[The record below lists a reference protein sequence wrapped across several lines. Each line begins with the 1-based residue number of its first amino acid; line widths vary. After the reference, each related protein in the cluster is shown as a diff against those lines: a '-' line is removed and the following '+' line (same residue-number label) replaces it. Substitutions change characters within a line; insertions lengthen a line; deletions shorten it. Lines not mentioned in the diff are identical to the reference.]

1 MVKETLAVRCGRIL
15 TPSREISD
23 GIILVEGSRIVSLGV
38 DGELTIPRGAKTLN
52 FGDKIAVPGFLDIHI
67 HGGGGSDVME
77 ASEKA
82 AIDLALFASS
92 HGVTS
97 ILPSTVSAPHSS
109 LLKVVRVLGEMVGRE
124 TGGAEVLGINLE
136 GPYIN
141 PKMRGAHN
149 AKHIRLPSVREFKD
163 LWEASGEKLKIVTL
177 APELEGAENLLA
189 ELQKL
194 GVVAA
199 VGHSDA
205 AYSEV
210 MEAVTLGLSH
220 ATHTFN
226 GMRGFHHREP
236 GTVGAALLCEKLTA
250 EVISDNIHVHPEAVR
265 LLTKVK
271 DPSLIV
277 LVTDSIMAAGMP
289 DGEYRLGN
297 RRVTVKNGVCRLKS
311 GSLAGSTLT
320 METAIRNTVRAAGLP
335 LQVVLGMATVNPAR
349 VIGVD
354 DRKGS
359 LAPGKDAD
367 ITIIDSEV
375 NVYATIVKGK
385 MVYGKVLLGK

>member
-1 MVKETLAVRCGRIL
+1 MVEEILAVRCGRIL
-15 TPSREISD
+15 TPSREISN
-23 GIILVEGSRIVSLGV
+23 GVILVQGSKIVSLGV
-38 DGELTIPRGAKTLN
+38 NGELTVPQDAKTLN
-52 FGDKIAVPGFLDIHI
+52 FEDKIAVPGFLDIHI
-67 HGGGGSDVME
+67 HGGGGHDVME
-77 ASEKA
+77 ASEEA
-82 AIDLALFASS
+82 TISLALFASR

-97 ILPSTVSAPHSS
+97 LLPSTVSAPHNS
-109 LLKVVRVLGEMVGRE
+109 LLKVVRILGEMVGRE

-149 AKHIRLPSVREFKD
+149 YKHIRPPSVGEFKD
-163 LWEASGEKLKIVTL
+163 LWKMSGEQLKIVTQ
-177 APELEGAENLLA
+177 APELEGAEKLLA
-189 ELQKL
+189 ELRKL

-205 AYSEV
+205 TYSEV
-210 MEAVTLGLSH
+210 LEAVSLGLSH
-220 ATHTFN
+220 VTHIFN

-236 GTVGAALLCEKLTA
+236 GAVGAALLSDKLTA

-289 DGEYRLGN
+289 DGEYRLGS

-320 METAIRNTVRAAGLP
+320 MDVAIRNTMQATGLP

-349 VIGVD
+349 VIGVH

-375 NVYATIVKGK
+375 NIYATMVKGK
-385 MVYGKVLLGK
+385 MVYRKGLLG